1 MEPSKILSGLVDL
14 VSDNANNFVQV
25 GQNQLLLLSSFER
38 NTKQIQ
44 GERDRQEIRE
54 NTKEIHDVRWKDFKI
69 FVLHGQ
75 FDNSVKT
82 FHVQKGREN
91 YCATWKKGL

>member
-1 MEPSKILSGLVDL
+1 MEPIKILSGKVDL
-14 VSDNANNFVQV
+14 VSENANNFVKV

-54 NTKEIHDVRWKDFKI
+54 NTKQIQ
-69 FVLHGQ
+69 L
-75 FDNSVKT
+75 
-82 FHVQKGREN
+82 
-91 YCATWKKGL
+91 